1 MVKRLLGVEGGF
13 GEMMGLDNAWSYRAI
28 KAVGN
33 YGELYDEFFGPKAL
47 DLARGQN
54 KLYKDGGLVYPLPF
68 R

>member
-1 MVKRLLGVEGGF
+1 
-13 GEMMGLDNAWSYRAI
+13 MMGLDNEWAYRAI

-54 KLYKDGGLVYPLPF
+54 KLYKDGGLHYPLPF